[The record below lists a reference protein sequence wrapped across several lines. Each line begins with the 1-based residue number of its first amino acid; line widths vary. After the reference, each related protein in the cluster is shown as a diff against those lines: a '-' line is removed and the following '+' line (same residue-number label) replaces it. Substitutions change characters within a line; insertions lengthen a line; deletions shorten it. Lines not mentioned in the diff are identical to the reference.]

1 MSDVPLDRPAAA
13 FPGGVVREAAGLVVA
28 ALATRGELAAL
39 ELTEARQRAVRWLT
53 YALLAAVLLLS
64 TLLAAALL
72 VAAIFWETYRWQALT
87 IVTALYGLAGA
98 AFAAVAAAELRTAP
112 PLFGA
117 TLHELKQDCD
127 ALRGASSKSS

>member
-53 YALLAAVLLLS
+53 YALLAAVLLLA

-72 VAAIFWETYRWQALT
+72 VAAIFWETYRWQALAV
-87 IVTALYGLAGA
+87 VTVLYGLAGV
-98 AFAAVAAAELRTAP
+98 AFAAVASTERRTSP
-112 PLFGA
+112 PLFAA
-117 TLHELKQDCD
+117 TLQELKQDCD
-127 ALRGASSKSS
+127 ALRGASSEPS